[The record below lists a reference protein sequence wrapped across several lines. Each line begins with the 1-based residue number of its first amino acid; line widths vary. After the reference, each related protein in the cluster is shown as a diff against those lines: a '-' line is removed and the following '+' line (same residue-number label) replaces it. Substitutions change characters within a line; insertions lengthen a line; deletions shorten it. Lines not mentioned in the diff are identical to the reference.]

1 MKSLREHHLDTR
13 MAALQDNGSYK
24 QDLIAI
30 EYLANIKGW
39 DYLCDKSTIFIL
51 SRNIYTA

>member
-1 MKSLREHHLDTR
+1 VKSLREHHLDTR
-13 MAALQDNGSYK
+13 IAALQDNGSYE
-24 QDLIAI
+24 QALIAI